1 MSELPYEDREQVE
14 AEQGMP
20 AGQGQNGAPPDPRE
34 GGRGLSTADMA
45 AATGAPR
52 DVRER
57 SAGRHDVPAGD
68 APSGEDDGREPLFAS
83 TEAEQFRGRWG
94 DVQTGF
100 VDSPRQAVEEADR
113 LVAAVMQ
120 RLAEVFA
127 DERSALENQ
136 WEHGE
141 DVSTEDLRQAL
152 RRYRSFFDRL
162 LSI

>member
-1 MSELPYEDREQVE
+1 MSQIPYENREQVDSGQE
-14 AEQGMP
+14 MP
-20 AGQGQNGAPPDPRE
+20 VDQRPQGAPDDPRQR
-34 GGRGLSTADMA
+34 GQGLSTADMA
-45 AATGAPR
+45 AAARPA
-52 DVRER
+52 DVREQPAAATR
-57 SAGRHDVPAGD
+57 GPGPAAGADGEGD
-68 APSGEDDGREPLFAS
+68 EREPLFAS
-83 TEAEQFRGRWG
+83 DEAEGFRGRWG

-120 RLAEVFA
+120 RLAQVFA
-127 DERSALENQ
+127 DERSELENQ